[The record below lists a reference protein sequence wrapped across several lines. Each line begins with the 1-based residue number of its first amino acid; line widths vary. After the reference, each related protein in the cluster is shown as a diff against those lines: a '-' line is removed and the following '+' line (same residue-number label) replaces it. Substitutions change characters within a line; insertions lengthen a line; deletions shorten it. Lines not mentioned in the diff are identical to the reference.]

1 MSHVYIPPRRLIN
14 VWVCV
19 SVCLSTCQSLV
30 LSGRT
35 KSLQSA
41 EFANYFHFTTKLP
54 KTDLP
59 IRGVCSAGVLGGG
72 GVGVTQGDSHYSQ
85 RGRQGLCDLVGTV
98 FGYPF
103 RFEVPVASVW
113 NPCIIKYLRT
123 NLICLNKISRHSV
136 GQLTPMLISCVVL
149 HIEGILQTIASPCFF
164 VCTNYVLNIYCYKEI
179 GSPLFIWFG

>member
-1 MSHVYIPPRRLIN
+1 MSHVYISPRRLIN

-19 SVCLSTCQSLV
+19 SVCPSTCQSLV

-35 KSLQSA
+35 KSLQIA

-59 IRGVCSAGVLGGG
+59 IRGVCSAGVLWGGG
-72 GVGVTQGDSHYSQ
+72 WLKGTLVTL
-85 RGRQGLCDLVGTV
+85 RGARQGLCDLVGTV

-113 NPCIIKYLRT
+113 NPCFIKYLRT
-123 NLICLNKISRHSV
+123 NPILLNKISGHSV
-136 GQLTPMLISCVVL
+136 GQPTPILISCVVV
-149 HIEGILQTIASPCFF
+149 HIKNISQVLASPCFF
-164 VCTNYVLNIYCYKEI
+164 VCTNCLLNIYCFK
-179 GSPLFIWFG
+179 